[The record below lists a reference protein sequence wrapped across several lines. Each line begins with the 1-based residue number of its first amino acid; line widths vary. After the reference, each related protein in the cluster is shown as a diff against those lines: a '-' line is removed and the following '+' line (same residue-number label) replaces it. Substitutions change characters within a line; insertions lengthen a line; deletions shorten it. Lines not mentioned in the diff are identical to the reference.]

1 MTPVRVELWGVP
13 SRRVPNAF
21 ARMGTSRLGLRQA
34 PGLRFAKLFGTAS
47 PQTFTP
53 RSTDPR
59 HWGLLTVW
67 DDDASADAF
76 DDSRTNRSWSLIAD
90 EVARVRMT
98 PLASTGRWSRR
109 EPFGDP
115 QPAPAPHDGPVAA
128 ITRARI
134 RPHLMRTFW
143 AASREVAAAVRVAD
157 GLVLATG
164 IGEAPVGLQGTFSV
178 WESGAAMSAF
188 AHRDPRHVAAIRRT
202 PEVGWYAEE
211 LFARF
216 AVQSVTGRFVGREHR
231 IGGGA

>member
-1 MTPVRVELWGVP
+1 VTPVRVELWGVP

-67 DDDASADAF
+67 DDDASADA
-76 DDSRTNRSWSLIAD
+76 
-90 EVARVRMT
+90 
-98 PLASTGRWSRR
+98 
-109 EPFGDP
+109 FGDP